1 MRRGDKMAQFTVS
14 CVEQNI
20 WEVVVEASDE
30 SEARIKAEELYEE
43 DGFNSFAERSSPDE
57 WRWVVHPQEGQ
68 WNERADREINARLL
82 VRLRGQLEDEQRMH
96 QEACRII
103 TRIEEE
109 LRYKNSLIERMENK
123 LTGLKVTL
131 DLFLDMLKR
140 GLNDPM
146 FNVPYGVN
154 PDEDHESREGV

>member
-1 MRRGDKMAQFTVS
+1 MAQFTVS

-20 WEVVVEASDE
+20 WEVKVEAPDE
-30 SEARIKAEELYEE
+30 YEARIKAEELYEE

-57 WRWVVHPQEGQ
+57 WRWVVHPEVGVSKFDL
-68 WNERADREINARLL
+68 ERDRAREL
-82 VRLRGQLEDEQRMH
+82 VRLRGQLEDEQRMNQKAH
-96 QEACRII
+96 EII
-103 TRIEEE
+103 IDLEGE
-109 LRYKNSLIERMENK
+109 LRCKNSDIERMENK

-154 PDEDHESREGV
+154 PNEDHESREEDNA

>member
-1 MRRGDKMAQFTVS
+1 MAQFTVS

-20 WEVVVEASDE
+20 WEVKVEAPDE

-82 VRLRGQLEDEQRMH
+82 VRLRGQLEDEQRMNQKAH
-96 QEACRII
+96 EII
-103 TRIEEE
+103 IDLEGQ
-109 LRYKNSLIERMENK
+109 LRYQSNQIERMENK
-123 LTGLKVTL
+123 MVGLKVTL

-140 GLNDPM
+140 DLNDPM

-154 PDEDHESREGV
+154 PDEDHGSREEV

>member
-1 MRRGDKMAQFTVS
+1 MAQYTVS

-20 WEVVVEASDE
+20 WEVKVEASDE

-43 DGFNSFAERSSPDE
+43 DGFNSFAERSSPDG
-57 WRWVVHPQEGQ
+57 WRWVVHPQGGQ
-68 WNERADREINARLL
+68 WSSFHEWADREINARLL
-82 VRLRGQLEDEQRMH
+82 ADLRGQLEDEQRMNQKAH
-96 QEACRII
+96 EII
-103 TRIEEE
+103 IDLEGE
-109 LRYKNSLIERMENK
+109 LRCKNSDIERMENK
-123 LTGLKVTL
+123 LTALKVNL
-131 DLFLDMLKR
+131 GLFLVILDK